1 VPYPSGLEEIQVA
14 REATAGTDLAT
25 TSKLLCTSFDVKPM
39 SERYVP
45 ATLRGLMQRNR
56 GFETVTKH
64 SVEID
69 IEGPVSFENGLIM
82 LLCSNLINVASP
94 SGLSPYTWAFVK
106 NPAVLP
112 TPATLTLERK
122 EYDGTTAIGQAWH
135 YCVVDELTITFADGQ
150 PLMFKAHLFGRKTQ
164 TETLT
169 PAITLPTPEI
179 PVTASA
185 TAYIDTT
192 FAGLGGTAVANQ
204 VLGASL
210 TMKNGAKPI
219 WTLEARAD
227 LDFTTIGFDVAE
239 IQNNL
244 SITCLL
250 GAQYA
255 TEKAAALA
263 QTLRAIQLKVLGT
276 SSRSL
281 TLGGNYK
288 YKTPDITSFGEQDG
302 QRIVTLDLEESADG
316 TNLFTCTVINLLSAL
331 A

>member
-1 VPYPSGLEEIQVA
+1 MAYPVGLTEIQVA
-14 REATAGTDLAT
+14 RESTAGTDLAT

-45 ATLRGLMQRNR
+45 PVLRGLMQRNR

-64 SVEID
+64 AVEID
-69 IEGPVSFENGLIM
+69 IEGPVSYENGLIM
-82 LLCSNLINVASP
+82 LLCSALVNVASP
-94 SGLSPYTWAFVK
+94 SGLSPYTWAFTK
-106 NPAVLP
+106 NPAVIP
-112 TPATLTLERK
+112 TPATLTIERK
-122 EYDGTTAIGQAWH
+122 EYDGSTAIGHAWH
-135 YCVVDELTITFADGQ
+135 YCIIDELTITFAEGQ
-150 PLMFKAHLFGRKTQ
+150 AAMFKAHLFGRKTQ

-169 PAITLPTPEI
+169 AAITLPTPEI
-179 PVTASA
+179 PVTAQG
-185 TAYIDTT
+185 TVYIDTT
-192 FAGLGGTAVANQ
+192 FAGLGGTAVASQ
-204 VLGASL
+204 VLGAEL

-219 WTLEARAD
+219 WTMEGNSD
-227 LDFTTIGFDVAE
+227 LTYTVIGFDVAE

-263 QTLRAIQLKVLGT
+263 QTLRAVQLKVLGT

-281 TLGGNYK
+281 TLGGIYR
-288 YKTPDITSFGEQDG
+288 YPTPEIVSFGEQDG
-302 QRIVTLDLEESADG
+302 QRIVTLDLEETADG
-316 TNLFTCTVINLLSAL
+316 TNLFTCTVINLLATL